1 MGQGHSTGVLQLLL
15 LCGVGG
21 GVMDQ
26 APSKACLDL
35 DGFSPWEYW
44 TLHNQQNTFWVN
56 DLVLRIKD
64 LAEQNTGALPFYPN
78 LL

>member
-15 LCGVGG
+15 LCGVG

-35 DGFSPWEYW
+35 DGFSPWEY
-44 TLHNQQNTFWVN
+44 
-56 DLVLRIKD
+56 
-64 LAEQNTGALPFYPN
+64 
-78 LL
+78 